1 MSTAQDQVVN
11 WCKEQQVLLL
21 GIADRLEAGKI
32 VVAEKRPDGTLV
44 DDSPATLAQI
54 KSSLTSLDRLL
65 SELGTSPAQ

>member
-1 MSTAQDQVVN
+1 MSTAQEQVVN

-21 GIADRLEAGKI
+21 GIADRLETGKI
-32 VVAEKRPDGTLV
+32 VVAEKQPDGTLV

-65 SELGTSPAQ
+65 LGTGPAQ

>member
-21 GIADRLEAGKI
+21 GIADRLETGKI
-32 VVAEKRPDGTLV
+32 VVAEKQPDGTLV
-44 DDSPATLAQI
+44 DNSPATLAQI

>member
-21 GIADRLEAGKI
+21 GIADRLETGKI
-32 VVAEKRPDGTLV
+32 VVAEKQPDGTLV

-65 SELGTSPAQ
+65 SELGTSPTQ

>member
-32 VVAEKRPDGTLV
+32 VVAEKQPDGTLV

-65 SELGTSPAQ
+65 SELGTGPAQ

>member
-21 GIADRLEAGKI
+21 GIADRLETGKI
-32 VVAEKRPDGTLV
+32 VVAEKQPDGTLV

>member
-32 VVAEKRPDGTLV
+32 VVAEKQPDGTLV